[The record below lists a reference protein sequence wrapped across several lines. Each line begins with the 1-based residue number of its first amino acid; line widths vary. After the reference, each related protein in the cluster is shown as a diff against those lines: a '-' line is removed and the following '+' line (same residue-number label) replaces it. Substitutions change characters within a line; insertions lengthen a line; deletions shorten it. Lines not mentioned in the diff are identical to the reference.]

1 MKKSRKTTGRFAILI
16 GGCLIAVGAAW
27 FLFSGPA
34 GIVSMYRSGKE
45 LRRLQTEMARAHARV
60 DSLTAE
66 IERLKSDTVYIEK
79 MAREKLGMAR
89 PGEKIYKFI
98 EQDK

>member
-1 MKKSRKTTGRFAILI
+1 MKKNRKAVGRLAILV
-16 GGCLIAVGAAW
+16 GGGLFVLGAIW

-34 GIVSMYRSGKE
+34 GIISMYRSGKE
-45 LRRLQTEMARAHARV
+45 LRRLQTEMACVHARI
-60 DSLTAE
+60 DSLTSE
-66 IERLKSDTVYIEK
+66 IDRLKSDTVYIEK

-98 EQDK
+98 EQDR